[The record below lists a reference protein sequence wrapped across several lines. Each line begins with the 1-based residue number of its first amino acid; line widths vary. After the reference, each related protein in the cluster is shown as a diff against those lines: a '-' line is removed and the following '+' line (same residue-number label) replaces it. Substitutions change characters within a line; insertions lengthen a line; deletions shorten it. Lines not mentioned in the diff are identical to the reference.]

1 MKSTIDRT
9 SKEIINDLSK
19 IQGVENIEIYYLVNN
34 YGATFTKN
42 GVKFDLLRWA
52 NCYGVD
58 CGWGVDVHDHKGIG
72 CASYK
77 RAIEFITNWTEDGGE
92 D

>member
-1 MKSTIDRT
+1 MKSNIDRT
-9 SKEIINDLSK
+9 SKEIRNDLSK

-42 GVKFDLLRWA
+42 GVKFDLRRWA

-58 CGWGVDVHDHKGIG
+58 LGWGVDIIQGHRGIG

-77 RAIEFITNWTEDGGE
+77 RCIKFISEWTEGE
-92 D
+92 A